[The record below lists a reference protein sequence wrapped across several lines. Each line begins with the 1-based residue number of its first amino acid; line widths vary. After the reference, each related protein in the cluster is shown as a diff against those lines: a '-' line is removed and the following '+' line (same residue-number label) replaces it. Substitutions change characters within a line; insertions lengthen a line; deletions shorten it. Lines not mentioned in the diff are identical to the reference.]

1 MVEFMYHN
9 GLRSGFLSAYTKFYA
24 EQNACE
30 TTETLMAYTF
40 CWRLVVHFSRYF
52 FSFCCTVSVCR
63 FCLYAAK
70 IPLTCCRLFLSFY
83 IERQHLVSPMVH

>member
-40 CWRLVVHFSRYF
+40 YWRLVVHFSRYF

-63 FCLYAAK
+63 ALAIQSIVLLCLLLYIPSQK
-70 IPLTCCRLFLSFY
+70 I
-83 IERQHLVSPMVH
+83 H